1 MFNIKSN
8 KGLDNQVTGP
18 SVPEGVFFFGRSWIT
33 VQSGTAAAITGAFML
48 ELSNG
53 HLPALCLFYSPQDK
67 TTAEGNMGFVV

>member
-1 MFNIKSN
+1 
-8 KGLDNQVTGP
+8 
-18 SVPEGVFFFGRSWIT
+18 

-67 TTAEGNMGFVV
+67 TTAEGNVV